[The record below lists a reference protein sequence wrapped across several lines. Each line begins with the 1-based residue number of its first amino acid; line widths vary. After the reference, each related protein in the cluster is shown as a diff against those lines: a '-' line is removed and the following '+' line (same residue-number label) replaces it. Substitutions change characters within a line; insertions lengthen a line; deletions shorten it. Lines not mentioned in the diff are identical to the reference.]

1 MLGAALGL
9 LCLDNMVPASHQGLK
24 PHQLLWASP
33 TRAEPPP
40 EEGTQQPA
48 SVCMGTKLT
57 QSRGEQKT
65 CFLSWK
71 TSSDA

>member
-9 LCLDNMVPASHQGLK
+9 LCLDNVVPASHQGLK
-24 PHQLLWASP
+24 PYQLLWASL
-33 TRAEPPP
+33 TRAEQPP
-40 EEGTQQPA
+40 EEGTQQPL
-48 SVCMGTKLT
+48 SVCMDTKLT